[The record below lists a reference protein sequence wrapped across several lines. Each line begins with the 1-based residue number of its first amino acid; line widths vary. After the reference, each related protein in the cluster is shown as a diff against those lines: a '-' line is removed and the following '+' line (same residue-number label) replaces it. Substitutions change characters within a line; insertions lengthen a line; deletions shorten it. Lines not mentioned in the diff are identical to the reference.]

1 MPRTRH
7 DDRARRAFRLHRCAR
22 SAVVGRVRACDDSR
36 IWPIRFSA
44 RNDRAIAARATDF
57 IRRGVTPRT
66 ARDVVFEG
74 DVDVDVDVD
83 ALDALDAR
91 RVQASRDAV
100 AAQSRDAD
108 RATPASV
115 AASASSEPVVVELKV
130 EGMMCDGCAES
141 VTTKLMN
148 NDKGVKVTAVDVD
161 LATKIV
167 RVSIDCESVV
177 DGVTKLPALV
187 ETVVEGG
194 FEAEPIF

>member
-1 MPRTRH
+1 M
-7 DDRARRAFRLHRCAR
+7 
-22 SAVVGRVRACDDSR
+22 
-36 IWPIRFSA
+36 
-44 RNDRAIAARATDF
+44 
-57 IRRGVTPRT
+57 
-66 ARDVVFEG
+66 FEG

-100 AAQSRDAD
+100 AAQSRDAESD
-108 RATPASV
+108 ARVGRGVGVERAR
-115 AASASSEPVVVELKV
+115 VVELKV